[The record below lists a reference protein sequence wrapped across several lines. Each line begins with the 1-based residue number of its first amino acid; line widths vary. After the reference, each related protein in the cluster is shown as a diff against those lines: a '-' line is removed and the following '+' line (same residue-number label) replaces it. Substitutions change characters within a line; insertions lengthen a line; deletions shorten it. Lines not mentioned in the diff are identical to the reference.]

1 VIRNTYSITAGQI
14 HFHFR
19 KYIFVG
25 YITLPPLAVKDLGF
39 GFCAVAV
46 TPHPLHDT
54 PIARIYCPQAG
65 LALWIRA
72 VDKFWRKGQGF
83 LVFRQPIM
91 KTISI

>member
-1 VIRNTYSITAGQI
+1 MCSTYSITAGQI

-19 KYIFVG
+19 KYIFLG

-46 TPHPLHDT
+46 TPHPLCDT
-54 PIARIYCPQAG
+54 PDRAIYCPQAG

-72 VDKFWRKGQGF
+72 VDNCGEKWRGF
-83 LVFRQPIM
+83 LVLRQPFDNPQP
-91 KTISI
+91 